1 MAAGGVKVVLAGG
14 AGSLGRRIAAD
25 LAARGDQVVVL
36 SRSLS
41 SGGPGRRV
49 SWDGVTTGPWAAEL
63 GGAAVINLAG
73 ELVDRRPT
81 AANIDLLTDSRV
93 RPTRALRQAAAGLAV
108 PPAVWI
114 QMSTLAIYGDA
125 GDAVLDEAAPP
136 ADGPPQMAGVARAW
150 ETAAIGATARR
161 QIVLRTAVVLD
172 PGSPAYERLA
182 WLTRWGLGGRIGSG
196 RQWVSWLHIA
206 DYLAIIRYCLDEETL
221 AGVIH
226 ATSPKPVRNAEFMAA
241 FRRALGRPA
250 APPTPRW
257 LLRLG
262 AVLLRTDPALALAG
276 RRCVPASLLGRGFAF
291 CYPRLGPALEDL
303 RSRALPR

>member
-1 MAAGGVKVVLAGG
+1 VKVVLAGG
-14 AGSLGRRIAAD
+14 TGSLGRRIAAD
-25 LAARGDQVVVL
+25 LVARGDDVVVL
-36 SRSLS
+36 SRSP
-41 SGGPGRRV
+41 SGGPGREVR
-49 SWDGVTTGPWAAEL
+49 WDGVTAGPWAAEL

-81 AANIDLLTDSRV
+81 ASNIDLLTESRV

-108 PPAVWI
+108 LPAAWI

-125 GDAVLDEAAPP
+125 GEAILDEASPP

-161 QIVLRTAVVLD
+161 QVVLRTAVVLD
-172 PGSPAYERLA
+172 PGSPAYERLT
-182 WLTRWGLGGRIGSG
+182 WLTRLGLGGRIGSG

-206 DYLAIIRYCLDEETL
+206 DFLAIIRYCLDDETL

-226 ATSPKPVRNAEFMAA
+226 ATSPEPVRNSELMAA
-241 FRRALGRPA
+241 FRRAWGRPA

-257 LLRLG
+257 LVRLG
-262 AVLLRTDPALALAG
+262 AVLLRTDPALALTG
-276 RRCVPASLLGRGFAF
+276 RRCVPASLAGRGFAF
-291 CYPRLGPALEDL
+291 CYPRLGPALDDL
-303 RSRALPR
+303 RSRA